1 MIEIGRASFLEEVFL
16 SNAMRDSLVIRK
28 GRPVFIKGETPQESK
43 WIEALKEDFW
53 YALQSK
59 LGILAKSYYDR
70 EVTQSSHIENIKQ
83 LVELS
88 QLYSAC
94 LNGDHLVF
102 GRAQKALNLYLKYLW
117 CADPSVRPTH
127 CPFDY
132 IVIGKLK
139 LPAGCEHR
147 WTYADKEETYR
158 DWVTAATNQKKDS
171 QSLAE
176 WELELW
182 AGAQAKIKAA
192 QTRRAA
198 RLNLPSA
205 KLAES
210 SV

>member
-1 MIEIGRASFLEEVFL
+1 
-16 SNAMRDSLVIRK
+16 MRDSLVIRK

-43 WIEALKEDFW
+43 LIDALKEGFW

-59 LGILAKSYYDR
+59 LRNLAEDYYR
-70 EVTQSSHIENIKQ
+70 EVSVSSHIENIKKI
-83 LVELS
+83 VELS
-88 QLYSAC
+88 RLYSGC

-102 GRAQKALNLYLKYLW
+102 GRAQKALNMYLKYLR
-117 CADPSVRPTH
+117 CADPSVYPTH
-127 CPFDY
+127 CPFDN

-139 LPAGCEHR
+139 LPYGCEHR
-147 WTYADKEETYR
+147 WTYADGDESYR
-158 DWVTAATNQKKDS
+158 DWVDAATMKKKS
-171 QSLAE
+171 GQSLAE

-182 AGAQAKIKAA
+182 AGAQGKIKAA

-205 KLAES
+205 TPAES